1 MIQIKDSPVTE
12 DELSI
17 VLSGLIR
24 KNVFPEWLKPAAA
37 PPEVPPE
44 APPGPEIPPEAPP
57 EEEEGEKETPKES
70 MLPLVAL
77 AVGAL
82 LLLGRR

>member
-1 MIQIKDSPVTE
+1 MMLEKDASVTE
-12 DELSI
+12 DEISLI
-17 VLSGLIR
+17 VRALTA